1 MSTEN
6 KIITGGGI
14 QPSTIDTPADV
25 RTRVETFADIANIDN
40 PFRGMEVY
48 VVDEDKEYRI
58 KKLVPKVVGGI
69 EIPNGAIDIEDAE
82 AVVDVKKE
90 IISEAVEE
98 VKESVLSNAKVD
110 GDTLYL

>member
-1 MSTEN
+1 MTDN

-58 KKLVPKVVGGI
+58 VSLTSKIIGGM
-69 EIPNGAIDIEDAE
+69 EIPNAAIDISDPQAIVDIKAE
-82 AVVDVKKE
+82 IAEEASRQIAQK
-90 IISEAVEE
+90 SEYDEE
-98 VKESVLSNAKVD
+98 S
-110 GDTLYL
+110 GTLTLL